1 MIDLTAALEQA
12 RALQPLLWTHT
23 VVVERPT
30 VTVTGGTSST
40 TFQPV
45 YDGPGRVVIED
56 APPVLSPSG
65 EVAAFPAAYV
75 TIPHTV
81 TPKRGYR
88 VTVTAG
94 TPAVPGPL
102 WVESVGVGIGTA
114 TRFLCRAVR

>member
-1 MIDLTAALEQA
+1 MDLTVILEQA

-30 VTVTGGTSST
+30 VTVAGGTSST
-40 TFQPV
+40 TFAPV
-45 YDGPGRVVIED
+45 YAGPGRVVIED
-56 APPVLSPSG
+56 APPVVSPSG

-81 TPKRGYR
+81 TPKRGDR

-94 TPAVPGPL
+94 TPAVPDHL

-114 TRFLCRAVR
+114 TRFQCRTIR

>member
-1 MIDLTAALEQA
+1 MDLTGILEQA
-12 RALQPLLWTHT
+12 RALQPLLWGHT

-40 TFQPV
+40 TFAPV
-45 YDGPGRVVIED
+45 YDGPGRVTVE
-56 APPVLSPSG
+56 AVPPTVTPSG
-65 EVAAFPAAYV
+65 EVAAFPAAYI

-81 TPKRGYR
+81 TPQRGDR

-94 TPAVPGPL
+94 TPTIPGPL
-102 WVESVGVGIGTA
+102 WVEAVEAGAGTA

>member
-1 MIDLTAALEQA
+1 MDLTAAIEQA

-65 EVAAFPAAYV
+65 EVATPAIAYV

-81 TPKRGYR
+81 TPKREDR

-94 TPAVPGPL
+94 TPAVPGHL
-102 WVESVGVGIGTA
+102 WVESVGVEIGTA
-114 TRFLCRAVR
+114 TRFQCRTIR

>member
-1 MIDLTAALEQA
+1 MDLTAILEQA

-30 VTVTGGTSST
+30 VTVAGTSST
-40 TFQPV
+40 TFAPV
-45 YDGPGRVVIED
+45 YDGPGRVTVE
-56 APPVLSPSG
+56 AVPPTVTPSG

-81 TPKRGYR
+81 TPKRGDR

-94 TPAVPGPL
+94 TPAVPGHP

-114 TRFLCRAVR
+114 TRFQCRAIR

>member
-1 MIDLTAALEQA
+1 MDLTAILDQA
-12 RALQPLLWTHT
+12 RALQPLLWGHT

-30 VTVTGGTSST
+30 VTVTSGTSST
-40 TFQPV
+40 TFAPV
-45 YDGPGRVVIED
+45 YDGPGRVTVEA
-56 APPVLSPSG
+56 APPTVTPSG

-75 TIPHTV
+75 TIPHTA
-81 TPKRGYR
+81 TPKRGDR

-102 WVESVGVGIGTA
+102 WVEAVEAGAGTA